1 MINKIYTYKTISP
14 DAFSITW
21 NIADK
26 RINNDAIIKQWKKN
40 ADIEGYVDLF
50 DINTKEIGTCI
61 TSNDTLTFYVIC
73 ESLLSSGGTGI
84 HSVIGQKNYIPTD
97 DEISIPFF
105 ICVEQEAGDIEL
117 TIYAALNKSVPS
129 RDVSLSATQKG
140 SVLYENS
147 IRMHLEGNQALFPVK
162 AIDFSKE
169 NKIAPNALYYL
180 RKKYSTLDSNFTASY
195 LLNFNTKHPL
205 FKTINDDTI
214 SEKDTQYIIKM
225 IMYDVYRTII
235 YDALSDNGLQEI
247 NTTLLENNQEHF
259 KLETVYTRIVSELI
273 SVYFP
278 NSNLLYLK
286 HLASGTDEDRN
297 NLDTAIQSYI
307 LGE

>member
-40 ADIEGYVDLF
+40 ADIEGKVDLF
-50 DINTKEIGTCI
+50 DINAKEIETSITCK
-61 TSNDTLTFYVIC
+61 DTLTFYVIC

-84 HSVIGQKNYIPTD
+84 HSVVGQKNYIPTE
-97 DEISIPFF
+97 DEFSIPFF
-105 ICVEQEAGDIEL
+105 ICGEQEAGDIEL
-117 TIYAALNKSVPS
+117 TIYVALNKN
-129 RDVSLSATQKG
+129 VSSKSISLLATQKG

-147 IRMHLEGNQALFPVK
+147 IRLHLEGNQALFPVK

-169 NKIAPNALYYL
+169 NKIAPTALYYL
-180 RKKYSTLDSNFTASY
+180 KKKYSTLDSNFTASY
-195 LLNFNTKHPL
+195 LLNFNIKHSL

-214 SEKDTQYIIKM
+214 TEKDTEYIIKM

-235 YDALSDNGLQEI
+235 YDALSNHGLQEL
-247 NTTLLENNQEHF
+247 NTTLLEDNQEHF
-259 KLETVYTRIVSELI
+259 KLEAVYTRIVSEMKND
-273 SVYFP
+273 YFP
-278 NSNLLYLK
+278 NSDLTYLK
-286 HLASGTDEDRN
+286 NLASGTDEDRN